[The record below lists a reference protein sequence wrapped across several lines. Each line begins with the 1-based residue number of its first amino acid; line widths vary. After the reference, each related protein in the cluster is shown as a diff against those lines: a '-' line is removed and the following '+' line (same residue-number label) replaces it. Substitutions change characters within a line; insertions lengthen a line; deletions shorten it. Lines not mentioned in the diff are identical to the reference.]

1 MKSIKLYIKTRMF
14 FRYLFSFEN
23 IMRENA
29 LEDIIQ
35 IMVDQLTKTK
45 LTNDEVMIVVNKTLE
60 RTTRIMEERE
70 DNINNQIN
78 ELLQKRVETNA
89 IIEYLKSK

>member
-1 MKSIKLYIKTRMF
+1 
-14 FRYLFSFEN
+14 
-23 IMRENA
+23 MRENA